1 MLLFAKKDPHIVVSF
16 HILATDNQAGI
27 STETIFKFEG
37 RLEEEVFRAEQSR
50 GFILLQNQGYQ
61 THGVLHSFY
70 SKHKLYFRG
79 RGERNSSKDR
89 QEGSS
94 FLKHIENKG
103 IQRKNITISS

>member
-70 SKHKLYFRG
+70 SKYKLYFKRG
-79 RGERNSSKDR
+79 GTRR
-89 QEGSS
+89 
-94 FLKHIENKG
+94 FIFP
-103 IQRKNITISS
+103 